1 MNLENAHALLIGVGG
16 DLPITIDDANA
27 IAKVLGDS
35 NKAAYDPKNVILL
48 TEKNATRKN
57 VLSELQNLVE
67 KVKNIEDATVVI
79 FYSGHGGK
87 YKGSNGSDYYLLTNG
102 FDPYDRDN
110 TMVKGDEFS
119 ELINSIE
126 ANRLLVMLDCC
137 HASGMIDKKPLIK
150 LKSADDQIVNSN
162 IEILKKLKS
171 GTGKVFIT
179 SCDDDEQ
186 SVILPESKNSLFTEV
201 VLEALEGYASN
212 GEEYV
217 GIVDIL
223 YHVLRQ
229 VPKRIG
235 GYNHI
240 QRPIINKIDLLSPD
254 FFICKI
260 AKYLQTDE
268 FRSKS
273 NPVDKSQLEKLANQF
288 NIENCSEPIVI
299 SNNSGPIEVIE
310 DTTLK
315 SKTLKEIAS
324 LITQG
329 ETEKAI
335 SQFVD
340 ITKTQL
346 ADYKNQSHLLA
357 YKYNVLLNDKM
368 MDDIDDQSYRKELTK
383 IARALHF
390 FIEKAEKDLNS
401 LSE

>member
-27 IAKVLGDS
+27 IAKVLGDN

-48 TEKNATRKN
+48 TEKNATREN
-57 VLSELQNLVE
+57 VLSELQNIVE

-87 YKGSNGSDYYLLTNG
+87 YRGSNGSDYYLLTNG
-102 FDPYDRDN
+102 YDPYDRDN
-110 TMVKGDEFS
+110 TMIKGDEFS

-137 HASGMIDKKPLIK
+137 HAAGIIDEKPLIK
-150 LKSADDQIVNSN
+150 LKSADEQIVNSN

-186 SVILPESKNSLFTEV
+186 SVILPDSKNSLFTEV

-217 GIVDIL
+217 GIIDIL
-223 YHVLRQ
+223 YYVLRQ
-229 VPKRIG
+229 IPKRIEA
-235 GYNHI
+235 YNHI
-240 QRPIINKIDLLSPD
+240 QRPIINKIDDLSSD
-254 FFICKI
+254 FFICKV

-288 NIENCSEPIVI
+288 NIENCSELIVI
-299 SNNSGPIEVIE
+299 SNNGDPIEVIE

-315 SKTLKEIAS
+315 SKTLKEIES

-346 ADYKNQSHLLA
+346 VDYKNQSHLLA

-368 MDDIDDQSYRKELTK
+368 MDGIDDQTYRKELTK
-383 IARALHF
+383 IAQALHF

-401 LSE
+401 LTE

>member
-48 TEKNATRKN
+48 TEKNATREN
-57 VLSELQNLVE
+57 VLSELQNIVE

-87 YKGSNGSDYYLLTNG
+87 YRGSNGSDYYLLTNG
-102 FDPYDRDN
+102 YDPYDRDN
-110 TMVKGDEFS
+110 TMIKGDEFS

-137 HASGMIDKKPLIK
+137 HAAGIIDEKPLIK
-150 LKSADDQIVNSN
+150 LKSADEQIVNSN

-186 SVILPESKNSLFTEV
+186 SVILPDSKNSLFTEV

-217 GIVDIL
+217 GIIDIL
-223 YHVLRQ
+223 YYVLRQ
-229 VPKRIG
+229 IPKRIEA
-235 GYNHI
+235 YNHI
-240 QRPIINKIDLLSPD
+240 QRPIINKIDDLSSD
-254 FFICKI
+254 FFICKV

-288 NIENCSEPIVI
+288 NIENCSELIVI
-299 SNNSGPIEVIE
+299 SNNGDPIEVIE

-315 SKTLKEIAS
+315 SKTLKEIES

-346 ADYKNQSHLLA
+346 VDYKNQSHLLA

-368 MDDIDDQSYRKELTK
+368 MDGIDDQTYRKELTK
-383 IARALHF
+383 IAQALHF

-401 LSE
+401 LTE

>member
-16 DLPITIDDANA
+16 DLPVTIDDANA
-27 IAKVLGDS
+27 IAKVLGDN

-48 TEKNATRKN
+48 TEKNATREN
-57 VLSELQNLVE
+57 VLSELQNIVE

-87 YKGSNGSDYYLLTNG
+87 YRGSNGSDYYLLTNG
-102 FDPYDRDN
+102 YDPYDRDN
-110 TMVKGDEFS
+110 TMIKGDEFS

-137 HASGMIDKKPLIK
+137 HAAGMIDEKPLIK
-150 LKSADDQIVNSN
+150 LKSADEQIVNSN

-217 GIVDIL
+217 GIIDIL

-229 VPKRIG
+229 VPKRIEA
-235 GYNHI
+235 YHHV
-240 QRPIINKIDLLSPD
+240 QRPIINKIDDLSPD
-254 FFICKI
+254 FFICRV

-268 FRSKS
+268 FKSTS
-273 NPVDKSQLEKLANQF
+273 NPVDKGQLTTLTHLF
-288 NIENCSEPIVI
+288 NIENSNKPIAILDHADPTEINLDNNLI
-299 SNNSGPIEVIE
+299 SKN
-310 DTTLK
+310 LK
-315 SKTLKEIAS
+315 GIQS
-324 LITQG
+324 LITLG

-340 ITKTQL
+340 VTKTQFV
-346 ADYKNQSHLLA
+346 DYRAQSHLLA
-357 YKYNVLLNDKM
+357 YRYNVLLNDKM
-368 MDDIDDQSYRKELTK
+368 MDDIDDQTYRKELTK

-401 LSE
+401 LTE